1 MQAPLAEPSSARVFL
16 ITGARKGIGA
26 HLVEYYLAQ
35 GHTVVGCSR
44 SLASNTSN
52 RYLHYSLDVA
62 DETAVKQMFAEIS
75 QKYGRL
81 DVLINNAGT
90 ATMNLLLLTP
100 AKKAREILE
109 TNFMGTFLMCRE
121 GARLMM
127 KNRFGRIVNLTTA
140 AVPLKLKGESV
151 YAASKA
157 AITSFTEIAAREFA
171 EMGITVN
178 AIGPTPVPTDLIKK
192 VPADKFEE
200 IIDRQA
206 IKRFGEL
213 RDVSNVIDFFIKPE
227 SDFITG
233 QTIFLGGI

>member
-192 VPADKFEE
+192 VPADKFE
-200 IIDRQA
+200 
-206 IKRFGEL
+206 
-213 RDVSNVIDFFIKPE
+213 
-227 SDFITG
+227 
-233 QTIFLGGI
+233 

>member
-1 MQAPLAEPSSARVFL
+1 VFL